1 MLFAQQ
7 FLENEIVYDFDE
19 PDCDTLYFIESGK
32 VQVQAK
38 VTTTHETVVPI
49 SKDKWEKTTK
59 ETDVHYFVRQIDS
72 GDYFG
77 LEELVD
83 IGLLKLE
90 DSHDRNR
97 AAKLVKRQ
105 LRVTTM
111 SNCTLLYMT
120 KSAFLQVFGKYQL
133 QKIKEFSEP
142 ANL

>member
-1 MLFAQQ
+1 M
-7 FLENEIVYDFDE
+7 
-19 PDCDTLYFIESGK
+19 
-32 VQVQAK
+32 
-38 VTTTHETVVPI
+38 TTTHETVVPI

-133 QKIKEFSEP
+133 
-142 ANL
+142 